1 MKRKFVIVVIMLLT
15 LTCVF
20 IACKKPDPPHKE
32 KEIVSVEIFEPK
44 TTYLFSEIID
54 YDVVK
59 LKVTYNDG
67 TTETKTVKE
76 LGADITT
83 PADVSKL
90 GETSYTITYKNNS
103 AEQTI
108 DIVKP
113 TIKQFDTPEF
123 WQDYQQSQK
132 GIGNDNESSFK
143 VSAKYEVGNV
153 NKFICNPYIKGYSEG
168 DETAIPLEGIV
179 RVIPKMYILDST
191 AYKII
196 EDDELDQY
204 VTVDSKS
211 SAYKFTEEAA
221 GNAFKLEMTIDEN
234 FYDLSRSLAKDP
246 ISVEFVVV
254 DGGYNVY
261 EQNGLAVM
269 TDSFKDGV
277 WDEILMSDGVALT
290 LPADDKPLKDYIGN
304 VNWIILHG
312 NITIDPDLLPSSFF
326 WQEGENGIETAK
338 ANMPTIFKGTDEQHD
353 YSKYLVGSLKD
364 STGKGGRTNTD
375 DYLDNSKIYVYEG
388 SGDPHVQ
395 KALYVSSYVSLSGN
409 FFSVNVEGS
418 ISDLS
423 EDKLTTGERHFFT
436 IIWDGCGEN
445 SKAPL
450 GHWSIFKFQST
461 RDQAK
466 DLEDDN
472 KSSISMKNLSME
484 GNMNK
489 TDSTVPSG
497 IMSINCSVDELE
509 LNNIIAS
516 RFFTNMV
523 ADNFLNG
530 AYAKGDI
537 TISNSRLFDSYSNM
551 LYAWRAH
558 YTIVNCEM
566 KEAGGPLFILVDGN
580 RTSATEDEKG
590 PNITVDDK
598 SVLESY
604 CTGDEDWYAQYGAG
618 ALVKTIQGFDEM
630 LLSTPKTILKSSDG
644 INRINVIAAI
654 IPGTDTILESNP
666 DIDTHGFFRKVDDK
680 DNVLA
685 DYRMHNDYLNNAK
698 SLGAFVLQSGMN
710 TLIYDGTGD
719 FLKGS
724 GIKDRTYSADTLCI
738 YMYYNAVNG
747 APYFGV
753 VLGLSARAQA

>member
-1 MKRKFVIVVIMLLT
+1 MKRKFAIILIMLLA
-15 LTCVF
+15 
-20 IACKKPDPPHKE
+20 IACIFVACKDPEKQTKE
-32 KEIVSVEIFEPK
+32 VVSIEIVTAKTKYSVGDTI
-44 TTYLFSEIID
+44 S
-54 YDVVK
+54 YDAVT
-59 LKVTYNDG
+59 LKVTYDDG
-67 TTETKTVKE
+67 TTETKTVRE
-76 LGADITT
+76 LGATVTT
-83 PADVSKL
+83 QADTSKI
-90 GETSYTITYKNNS
+90 GESTYTLTYKGKSVNH
-103 AEQTI
+103 TVY
-108 DIVKP
+108 IVEYTVTK
-113 TIKQFDTPEF
+113 FDTPEF
-123 WQDYQQSQK
+123 WKDYLQSQK

-153 NKFICNPYIKGYSEG
+153 NKFICNPYIEGFSEGSETSEAIEDTVKIIPSVYVLNDAAFKLLEG
-168 DETAIPLEGIV
+168 DELA
-179 RVIPKMYILDST
+179 
-191 AYKII
+191 
-196 EDDELDQY
+196 QY
-204 VTVDSKS
+204 VTIDNENN
-211 SAYKFTEEAA
+211 AYQFTEAAA
-221 GNAFKLEMTIDEN
+221 GKTFKLEMTIDEN
-234 FYDLSRSLAKDP
+234 AYNISSNLTNKT
-246 ISVEFVVV
+246 ISVEFIVV
-254 DGGYNVY
+254 DDGYNVY

-277 WDEILMSDGVALT
+277 WDEILMPDGTPLT

-304 VNWIILHG
+304 VSWIILHG

-338 ANMPTIFKGTDEQHD
+338 ANMPTVFKGTDSRHD
-353 YSKYLVGSLKD
+353 YSKYLIGSLKD
-364 STGKGGRTNTD
+364 GLGGSTRTNTD
-375 DYLDNSKIYVYEG
+375 EYLDNEKIYLFEG

-418 ISDLS
+418 INDLS
-423 EDKLTTGERHFFT
+423 ADKLTTGARHFFT

-484 GNMNK
+484 GNMTK

-497 IMSINCSVDELE
+497 IMSINCSVDELD

-537 TISNSRLFDSYSNM
+537 TISNSRFFDSYSNM

-618 ALVKTIQGFDEM
+618 ALISTVQSFDGM
-630 LLSTPKTILKSSDG
+630 LINTPKTILKSSDG
-644 INRINVIAAI
+644 KNRINVIAAI

-680 DNVLA
+680 GSILA
-685 DYRMHNDYLNNAK
+685 DYRMHNAYLNNVKA
-698 SLGAFVLQSGMN
+698 LGAVVLQSGNN

-719 FLKGS
+719 YLNGS
-724 GIKDRTYSADTLCI
+724 GIQDPTFSADTLCI
-738 YMYYNAVNG
+738 YMQA
-747 APYFGV
+747 AKTFPYFGV
-753 VLGLSARAQA
+753 VLGLSDRAQA

>member
-1 MKRKFVIVVIMLLT
+1 MKRKFAIILIMLLA
-15 LTCVF
+15 LTCIFV
-20 IACKKPDPPHKE
+20 ACKGPEKPTKE
-32 KEIVSVEIFEPK
+32 VVSIEIVTAKTKYSVGDTI
-44 TTYLFSEIID
+44 S
-54 YDVVK
+54 YDAVT
-59 LKVTYNDG
+59 LKVTYDDG
-67 TTETKTVKE
+67 TTETKTVRE
-76 LGADITT
+76 LGATVTT
-83 PADVSKL
+83 PADTSQI
-90 GETSYTITYKNNS
+90 GESTYTLTYKGKSVNHTVYVV
-103 AEQTI
+103 EYT
-108 DIVKP
+108 VTK
-113 TIKQFDTPEF
+113 FDTPEF
-123 WQDYQQSQK
+123 WKDYQQSQK

-153 NKFICNPYIKGYSEG
+153 NKFICNPYIEGFSEG
-168 DETAIPLEGIV
+168 SETSEAIEGTVKIIPSVYVLNDAAFKLLEG
-179 RVIPKMYILDST
+179 S
-191 AYKII
+191 
-196 EDDELDQY
+196 ELAQY
-204 VTVDSKS
+204 VTIDSENNS
-211 SAYKFTEEAA
+211 YQFTEAAA
-221 GNAFKLEMTIDEN
+221 GKTFKLEMTIDEN
-234 FYDLSRSLAKDP
+234 AYNISSNLTNKT

-254 DGGYNVY
+254 DDGYNVY

-277 WDEILMSDGVALT
+277 WDEILMPEGTPLT
-290 LPADDKPLKDYIGN
+290 LPADDKPLKEYIGN
-304 VNWIILHG
+304 VSWIILHG

-338 ANMPTIFKGTDEQHD
+338 ANMPTVFKGTDSRHD
-353 YSKYLVGSLKD
+353 FSKYLVGSLKD
-364 STGKGGRTNTD
+364 GLGGSTRTNTD
-375 DYLDNSKIYVYEG
+375 EYLDNEKIYLFEG

-484 GNMNK
+484 GNMTK

-497 IMSINCSVDELE
+497 IMSINCSVDELD

-537 TISNSRLFDSYSNM
+537 TISNSRFFDSYSNM

-618 ALVKTIQGFDEM
+618 ALISTVQSFDGM
-630 LLSTPKTILKSSDG
+630 LINTPKTILKSSDG
-644 INRINVIAAI
+644 KNRINVIAAI

-666 DIDTHGFFRKVDDK
+666 NIDTHGFFRKVDDK
-680 DNVLA
+680 GSILA
-685 DYRMHNDYLNNAK
+685 DYRMHNAYLNNVKA
-698 SLGAFVLQSGMN
+698 LGAVVLQSGNN

-719 FLKGS
+719 YLNGS
-724 GIKDRTYSADTLCI
+724 GIQDPTFSADTLCI
-738 YMYYNAVNG
+738 YMQA
-747 APYFGV
+747 AKTFPYFGV
-753 VLGLSARAQA
+753 VLGLTDRAQA

>member
-1 MKRKFVIVVIMLLT
+1 MKKKFAIILIMLLA
-15 LTCVF
+15 LTCIFV
-20 IACKKPDPPHKE
+20 ACKDPKE
-32 KEIVSVEIFEPK
+32 PTKEVVSIEIVTAKTKYSVGDTI
-44 TTYLFSEIID
+44 S
-54 YDVVK
+54 YDAVT
-59 LKVTYNDG
+59 LKVTYDDG
-67 TTETKTVKE
+67 TTETKTVRE
-76 LGADITT
+76 LGATVTT
-83 PADVSKL
+83 PADTSKI
-90 GETSYTITYKNNS
+90 GESAYTLTYKGKSVNHTVYVV
-103 AEQTI
+103 EYT
-108 DIVKP
+108 VTK
-113 TIKQFDTPEF
+113 FDTPEF
-123 WQDYQQSQK
+123 WKDYQQSQK

-153 NKFICNPYIKGYSEG
+153 NKFICNPYIEGFSEG
-168 DETAIPLEGIV
+168 SETSEAIEGTVKIIPSVYVLNDATFKLLEG
-179 RVIPKMYILDST
+179 S
-191 AYKII
+191 
-196 EDDELDQY
+196 ELAQY
-204 VTVDSKS
+204 VTIDNENN
-211 SAYKFTEEAA
+211 AYQFTEAAA
-221 GNAFKLEMTIDEN
+221 GKTFKIEMTIDEN
-234 FYDLSRSLAKDP
+234 AYNISSNLTNKTF
-246 ISVEFVVV
+246 SVEFVVV

-290 LPADDKPLKDYIGN
+290 LPADDKPLKEYIGN

-338 ANMPTIFKGTDEQHD
+338 ANMPTIFKGTDSRHD

-364 STGKGGRTNTD
+364 GMGGSTRTNTD
-375 DYLDNSKIYVYEG
+375 EYLDNEKIYLFEG

-484 GNMNK
+484 GNMTK

-618 ALVKTIQGFDEM
+618 ALVSTIQSFDGM

-644 INRINVIAAI
+644 KSRINVIAAI

-680 DNVLA
+680 GNVMA
-685 DYRMHNDYLNNAK
+685 DYRMHNDYLNSVKA
-698 SLGAFVLQSGMN
+698 LGAVVLQSGMN

-719 FLKGS
+719 YLKGS
-724 GIKDRTYSADTLCI
+724 GIKDPTFSADTLCI
-738 YMYYNAVNG
+738 YMQA
-747 APYFGV
+747 AKTFPYFGV
-753 VLGLSARAQA
+753 VLGLSDRAQA

>member
-1 MKRKFVIVVIMLLT
+1 MKRKFAIILIMLLA
-15 LTCVF
+15 LTCIFV
-20 IACKKPDPPHKE
+20 ACKGPEKPTKE
-32 KEIVSVEIFEPK
+32 VVSIEIVTAKTKYSVGDTI
-44 TTYLFSEIID
+44 S
-54 YDVVK
+54 YDAVT
-59 LKVTYNDG
+59 LKVTYDDN
-67 TTETKTVKE
+67 TTETKTVRE
-76 LGADITT
+76 LGATVTT
-83 PADVSKL
+83 PADTSKI
-90 GETSYTITYKNNS
+90 GESTYTLTYKGKSVNHTVYVV
-103 AEQTI
+103 EYT
-108 DIVKP
+108 VTK
-113 TIKQFDTPEF
+113 FDAPEF
-123 WQDYQQSQK
+123 WKDYQQSQK

-153 NKFICNPYIKGYSEG
+153 NKFICNPYIEGFSEG
-168 DETAIPLEGIV
+168 SETSEAIEGTVKIIPSVFVLNDATFKLLEG
-179 RVIPKMYILDST
+179 S
-191 AYKII
+191 
-196 EDDELDQY
+196 ELAQY
-204 VTVDSKS
+204 VTIDNQNN
-211 SAYKFTEEAA
+211 AYQFTEAAA
-221 GNAFKLEMTIDEN
+221 GKTFKIEMTIDEN
-234 FYDLSRSLAKDP
+234 AYNISSNLTNKTF
-246 ISVEFVVV
+246 SVEFVVV

-338 ANMPTIFKGTDEQHD
+338 ANMPTIFKGTDSRHD

-364 STGKGGRTNTD
+364 GMGGSTRTNTD
-375 DYLDNSKIYVYEG
+375 EYLDNEKIYLFEG

-418 ISDLS
+418 INDLS
-423 EDKLTTGERHFFT
+423 ADKLTTGERHFFT

-466 DLEDDN
+466 DLEDAN

-484 GNMNK
+484 GNMTK

-497 IMSINCSVDELE
+497 IMSINCSVDELD

-537 TISNSRLFDSYSNM
+537 TISNSRFFDSYSNM

-618 ALVKTIQGFDEM
+618 ALISTVQSFDGM
-630 LLSTPKTILKSSDG
+630 LINTPKTILKSSDG
-644 INRINVIAAI
+644 KNRINVIAAI

-666 DIDTHGFFRKVDDK
+666 NIDTHGFFRKVDDK
-680 DNVLA
+680 GSILA
-685 DYRMHNDYLNNAK
+685 DYRMHNAYLNNVKA
-698 SLGAFVLQSGMN
+698 LGAVVLQSGNN

-719 FLKGS
+719 YLNGS
-724 GIKDRTYSADTLCI
+724 GIQDPTFSADTLCI
-738 YMYYNAVNG
+738 YMQA
-747 APYFGV
+747 AKTFPYFGV
-753 VLGLSARAQA
+753 VLGLTDRAQA

>member
-1 MKRKFVIVVIMLLT
+1 MKRKFAIILIMLLA
-15 LTCVF
+15 LTCIFV
-20 IACKKPDPPHKE
+20 ACKGPEKPTKE
-32 KEIVSVEIFEPK
+32 VVSIEIVTAKTKYSVGDTI
-44 TTYLFSEIID
+44 S
-54 YDVVK
+54 YDAVT
-59 LKVTYNDG
+59 LKVTYDDN
-67 TTETKTVKE
+67 TTETKTVRE
-76 LGADITT
+76 LGATVTT
-83 PADVSKL
+83 PADTSKI
-90 GETSYTITYKNNS
+90 GESTYTLTYKGKSVNHTVYVV
-103 AEQTI
+103 EYT
-108 DIVKP
+108 VTK
-113 TIKQFDTPEF
+113 FDAPEF
-123 WQDYQQSQK
+123 WKDYQQSQK

-153 NKFICNPYIKGYSEG
+153 NKFICNPYIEGFSEG
-168 DETAIPLEGIV
+168 SETSEAIEGTVKIIPSVFVLNDATFKLLEG
-179 RVIPKMYILDST
+179 S
-191 AYKII
+191 
-196 EDDELDQY
+196 ELAQY
-204 VTVDSKS
+204 VTIDNQNN
-211 SAYKFTEEAA
+211 AYQFTEAAA
-221 GNAFKLEMTIDEN
+221 GKTFKIEMTIDEN
-234 FYDLSRSLAKDP
+234 AYNISSNLTNKTF
-246 ISVEFVVV
+246 SVEFVVV

-338 ANMPTIFKGTDEQHD
+338 ANMPTIFKVTDSRHD

-364 STGKGGRTNTD
+364 GMGGSTRTNTD
-375 DYLDNSKIYVYEG
+375 EYLDNEKIYLFEG

-418 ISDLS
+418 INDLS
-423 EDKLTTGERHFFT
+423 ADKLTTGERHFFT

-466 DLEDDN
+466 DLEDAN

-484 GNMNK
+484 GNMTK

-497 IMSINCSVDELE
+497 IMSINCSVDELD

-537 TISNSRLFDSYSNM
+537 TISNSRFFDSYSNM
-551 LYAWRAH
+551 LYDWRAH

-618 ALVKTIQGFDEM
+618 ALISTVQSFDGM
-630 LLSTPKTILKSSDG
+630 LINTPKTILKSSDG
-644 INRINVIAAI
+644 KNRINVIAAI

-666 DIDTHGFFRKVDDK
+666 NIDTHGFFRKVDDK
-680 DNVLA
+680 GSILA
-685 DYRMHNDYLNNAK
+685 DYRMHNAYLNNVKA
-698 SLGAFVLQSGMN
+698 LGAVVLQSGNN

-719 FLKGS
+719 YLNGS
-724 GIKDRTYSADTLCI
+724 GIQDPTFSADTLCI
-738 YMYYNAVNG
+738 YMQA
-747 APYFGV
+747 AKTFPYFGV
-753 VLGLSARAQA
+753 VLGLTDRAQA

>member
-1 MKRKFVIVVIMLLT
+1 MKKKFAIILIMLLA
-15 LTCVF
+15 LTCIFV
-20 IACKKPDPPHKE
+20 ACKDPKE
-32 KEIVSVEIFEPK
+32 PTKEVVSIEIVTAKTKYSVGDTI
-44 TTYLFSEIID
+44 S
-54 YDVVK
+54 YDAVT
-59 LKVTYNDG
+59 LKVTYDDG
-67 TTETKTVKE
+67 TTETKTVRE
-76 LGADITT
+76 LGATVTT
-83 PADVSKL
+83 PADTSKI
-90 GETSYTITYKNNS
+90 GESTYTLTYKGKSVNHTVYVV
-103 AEQTI
+103 EYT
-108 DIVKP
+108 VTK
-113 TIKQFDTPEF
+113 FDAPEF
-123 WQDYQQSQK
+123 WKDYQQSQK

-153 NKFICNPYIKGYSEG
+153 NKFICNPYIEGFSEG
-168 DETAIPLEGIV
+168 SETSEAIEGTVKIIPSVYVLNDATFKLLEG
-179 RVIPKMYILDST
+179 S
-191 AYKII
+191 
-196 EDDELDQY
+196 ELAQY
-204 VTVDSKS
+204 VTIDNENN
-211 SAYKFTEEAA
+211 AYQFTEAAA
-221 GNAFKLEMTIDEN
+221 GKTFKIEMTIDEN
-234 FYDLSRSLAKDP
+234 AYNISSNLTNKTF
-246 ISVEFVVV
+246 SVEFVVV

-338 ANMPTIFKGTDEQHD
+338 ANMPTIFKGTDSRHD

-364 STGKGGRTNTD
+364 GMGGSTRTNTD
-375 DYLDNSKIYVYEG
+375 EYLDNEKIYLFEG

-484 GNMNK
+484 GNMAK
-489 TDSTVPSG
+489 TNSTVPSG

-580 RTSATEDEKG
+580 RTSTTEDEKG

-604 CTGDEDWYAQYGAG
+604 CTGYEDWYAQYGAG
-618 ALVKTIQGFDEM
+618 ALVSTIQSFDGM

-644 INRINVIAAI
+644 KSRINVIAAI

-680 DNVLA
+680 GNVMA
-685 DYRMHNDYLNNAK
+685 DYRMHNDYLNSVKA
-698 SLGAFVLQSGMN
+698 LGAVVLQSGMN

-719 FLKGS
+719 YLKGS
-724 GIKDRTYSADTLCI
+724 GIKDPTFSADTLCI
-738 YMYYNAVNG
+738 YMQA
-747 APYFGV
+747 AKTFPYFGV
-753 VLGLSARAQA
+753 VLGLSDRAQA

>member
-1 MKRKFVIVVIMLLT
+1 MKKKFAIILIMLLA
-15 LTCVF
+15 LTCIFV
-20 IACKKPDPPHKE
+20 ACKDPKE
-32 KEIVSVEIFEPK
+32 PTKEVVSIEIVTAKTKYSVGDTI
-44 TTYLFSEIID
+44 S
-54 YDVVK
+54 YDAVT
-59 LKVTYNDG
+59 LKVTYDDN
-67 TTETKTVKE
+67 TTETKTVRE
-76 LGADITT
+76 LGATVTT
-83 PADVSKL
+83 PADTSKI
-90 GETSYTITYKNNS
+90 GESTYTLTYKGKSVNHTVYVV
-103 AEQTI
+103 EYT
-108 DIVKP
+108 VTK
-113 TIKQFDTPEF
+113 FDAPEF
-123 WQDYQQSQK
+123 WKDYQQSQK

-153 NKFICNPYIKGYSEG
+153 NKFICNPYIEGFSEG
-168 DETAIPLEGIV
+168 SETSEAIEGTVKIIPSVFVLNDATFKLLEG
-179 RVIPKMYILDST
+179 S
-191 AYKII
+191 
-196 EDDELDQY
+196 ELAQY
-204 VTVDSKS
+204 VTIDNQNN
-211 SAYKFTEEAA
+211 AYQFTEAAA
-221 GNAFKLEMTIDEN
+221 GKTFKIEMTIDEN
-234 FYDLSRSLAKDP
+234 AYNISSNLTNKTF
-246 ISVEFVVV
+246 SVEFVVV

-338 ANMPTIFKGTDEQHD
+338 ANMPTIFKGTDSRHD

-364 STGKGGRTNTD
+364 GMGGSTRTNTD
-375 DYLDNSKIYVYEG
+375 EYLDNEKIYLFEG

-484 GNMNK
+484 GNMTK

-618 ALVKTIQGFDEM
+618 ALISTIQSLDGL
-630 LLSTPKTILKSSDG
+630 LLSTPKTILKNSDG
-644 INRINVIAAI
+644 KNRINVIAAI

-680 DNVLA
+680 GNVMA
-685 DYRMHNDYLNNAK
+685 DYRMHNDYLNSVKA
-698 SLGAFVLQSGMN
+698 LGAVVLQSGMN

-719 FLKGS
+719 YLKGS
-724 GIKDRTYSADTLCI
+724 GIKDPTFSADTLCI
-738 YMYYNAVNG
+738 YMQA
-747 APYFGV
+747 AKTFPYFGV
-753 VLGLSARAQA
+753 VLGLSDRAQA